1 MTKKARP
8 ETGPQASIDPDR
20 PSSGSVPPLSTVR
33 NGEDFAR
40 AFGVPR
46 ETVDKLAVY
55 ATLLQAWQKAVNLV
69 APSTLDSIWH
79 RHFADSAQILSHSPD
94 ARSWIDLGSGGG
106 FPGLV
111 IAILLANH
119 ENRVVHLIESNGR
132 KCAFL
137 SEVIRKTGAPARVH
151 QGRIEDI
158 VASGALG
165 TADVVTSRALA
176 PLATLLGTSSGFFGD
191 NSTGLFLKGR
201 EARQEIAEAEK
212 NWRFD
217 YECIPSRTGGEGS
230 IVIIRAPVKLAP

>member
-1 MTKKARP
+1 MAGPAAPAQKPLRHIRGP
-8 ETGPQASIDPDR
+8 E
-20 PSSGSVPPLSTVR
+20 
-33 NGEDFAR
+33 EFAR

-46 ETVDKLAVY
+46 ETVDKLVLY

-119 ENRVVHLIESNGR
+119 ENRLVHLIESNGR

-137 SEVIRKTGAPARVH
+137 SEVTRKTGAPARVH

-158 VASGALG
+158 AASGAVG
-165 TADVVTSRALA
+165 EVDVVTSRALA
-176 PLATLLGTSSGFFGD
+176 PMTALLGMSSGFFGE

-201 EARQEIAEAEK
+201 EARQEIAEAAES
-212 NWRFD
+212 WRFD
-217 YECIPSRTGGEGS
+217 YECVPSRTGGDGN
-230 IVIIRAPVKLAP
+230 IVIIRAPVRVAA

>member
-1 MTKKARP
+1 MAAPAQKPLRHIR
-8 ETGPQASIDPDR
+8 GP
-20 PSSGSVPPLSTVR
+20 
-33 NGEDFAR
+33 EDFAR
-40 AFGVPR
+40 AFDVPR
-46 ETVDKLAVY
+46 ETVDKLGVY
-55 ATLLQAWQKAVNLV
+55 ASLLQAWQKAVNLV
-69 APSTLDSIWH
+69 APSTLDDIWH

-94 ARSWIDLGSGGG
+94 ARIWADLGSGGG

-119 ENRVVHLIESNGR
+119 ENQVVHLVESNGR

-158 VASGALG
+158 SARG
-165 TADVVTSRALA
+165 TVGKADVVTSRALA
-176 PLATLLGTSSGFFGD
+176 PLNALLGMASGFFGE

-201 EARQEIAEAEK
+201 EARQEVADALK

-217 YECIPSRTGGEGS
+217 YDCVPSRTGGDGNL
-230 IVIIRAPVKLAP
+230 IIIRAPVEPAP